1 MFSTSNISRHFIAL
15 QISRTHNLCWVVKFH
30 SVTWFASKT
39 QAETFGAGIRV
50 VGGNV
55 FSSISSRMFSLI
67 VLHQVQIYLLFPMS
81 EASAEIFSRVQTQQV
96 SATGRFLCSAQQ
108 SWANVF
114 FGAISWTVCHHAPLL
129 SWDCRNTYPYPG
141 TCFLDRSCLSHLCSP
156 NKLWLIFCI
165 YGHWK
170 PSPSRHVLSHCV
182 SRSDYPFIFP
192 FIYKRDLITI

>member
-15 QISRTHNLCWVVKFH
+15 QVSRTHNLCWVVKFH

-50 VGGNV
+50 VGGNI

-81 EASAEIFSRVQTQQV
+81 EASAEILSTVQTQQV
-96 SATGRFLCSAQQ
+96 SATGRFLCSGQQ

-114 FGAISWTVCHHAPLL
+114 FGALPWTVCHHAPLL

-141 TCFLDRSCLSHLCSP
+141 TCFLYRHASAFSVLLTNCGWSSAFTVTGSQAHQDMSSP
-156 NKLWLIFCI
+156 TVFHEVTIHS
-165 YGHWK
+165 Y
-170 PSPSRHVLSHCV
+170 
-182 SRSDYPFIFP
+182 SRSFTKGI
-192 FIYKRDLITI
+192 